1 MASELR
7 RRAVHASG
15 TGLPAL
21 FLLGVLTWTQTR
33 WALVALSIVVSGLEV
48 VRLVLGYEWDLFDQL
63 AREYE
68 RDNVAGYALFAYS
81 QTAVAWLAIPAVAL
95 PGMLMLTI
103 GDPVSGVLGGR
114 DGLTGKRPSTL
125 AAMFGVC
132 FLLAVPFTARVADLP
147 IAVGAAA
154 AAAAGAT
161 LADGFKPV
169 LAGYVVDD
177 NLSIPPAAAAGA
189 VAVLS
194 AGGVAIDAVV
204 GPGIVPL
211 AAY

>member
-1 MASELR
+1 VSGELR
-7 RRAVHASG
+7 RRGVHASG
-15 TGLPAL
+15 AGLPAL

-33 WALVALSIVVSGLEV
+33 WALVALSLAVSALEF
-48 VRLVLGYEWDLFDQL
+48 VRLGLGYEWDLFDEL

-81 QTAVAWLAIPAVAL
+81 QTAVAWLTVPAVAV

-103 GDPVSGVLGGR
+103 GDPVSGVLGSR
-114 DGLTGKRPSTL
+114 DGPTGKRWPVL
-125 AAMFGVC
+125 GAMFAVC
-132 FLLAVPFTARVADLP
+132 FLLAAPFTARVSDLP
-147 IAVGAAA
+147 LAVGAAA

-177 NLSIPPAAAAGA
+177 NLSIPPAAAVGA
-189 VAVLS
+189 VAVLV
-194 AGGVAIDAVV
+194 AGGVALDALV
-204 GPGIVPL
+204 GPGIAPL